1 MLAVFIALASTLV
14 ESGFGT
20 ALIQNRSVT
29 DIDYSTV
36 FFFNIFTAISV
47 YALLYWAAPLISR
60 FYDQPELI
68 SLSRFMSMNIVIT
81 SLSLV
86 HNTDPARKRSSSK
99 QSRRSSLIFCFVIR
113 DHWVS
118 PWHIMDSACGVLLSR
133 PQSTRFHDA
142 TPSLYFATIR
152 GVPKLVFSMASF
164 RRLLNFGSKLLDRA
178 Y

>member
-1 MLAVFIALASTLV
+1 MLAVFIALALTLV

-86 HNTDPARKRSSSK
+86 HNTHLGESDRV
-99 QSRRSSLIFCFVIR
+99 QNNHEGQNLILSVWLP
-113 DHWVS
+113 DHWN
-118 PWHIMDSACGVLLSR
+118 HLGI
-133 PQSTRFHDA
+133 
-142 TPSLYFATIR
+142 
-152 GVPKLVFSMASF
+152 
-164 RRLLNFGSKLLDRA
+164 
-178 Y
+178 